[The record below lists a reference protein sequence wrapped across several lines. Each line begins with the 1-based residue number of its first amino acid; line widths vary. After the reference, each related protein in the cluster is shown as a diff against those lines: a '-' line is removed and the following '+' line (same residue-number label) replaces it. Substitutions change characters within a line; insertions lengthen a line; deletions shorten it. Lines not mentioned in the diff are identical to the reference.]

1 MRLNSIVLANLV
13 LVQVCLAGGVL
24 GDVASAQSPPPTNQP
39 TTTAAPAAA
48 GGRTLMYKPGARR
61 NRPQES
67 MRKVLHQ
74 MPSNIPVP
82 VPPDAKFVTGYQQQ
96 YAGARAMT
104 YVRMYTDN
112 KPPVL
117 IDWYRKNLQ
126 GYGWTYKERPGAKP
140 TGLPSLS
147 GNKGAV
153 TCMINFEGP
162 IGALGKTTALMIT
175 FNEPR

>member
-1 MRLNSIVLANLV
+1 MRLNSFVLAQIA
-13 LVQVCLAGGVL
+13 LVQVGLAGGINAGAVL
-24 GDVASAQSPPPTNQP
+24 AQ
-39 TTTAAPAAA
+39 APANQAQTQTPAPA
-48 GGRTLMYKPGARR
+48 GGARTPMYRPGARR
-61 NRPQES
+61 NPPQES

-82 VPPDAKFVTGYQQQ
+82 IPPDAKFVTGYQSQ
-96 YAGARAMT
+96 YTGARAMT
-104 YVRMYTDN
+104 YVRMYTEN

-126 GYGWTYKERPGAKP
+126 GYGWTYKEKPGAKP

-147 GNKGAV
+147 GSKGAV